1 MKYQLLTAIATGL
14 MMTTMP
20 ISVNANPLAATF
32 PVLQGIE
39 LNSEQKQQLTDLS
52 NQTLAE
58 VRTILNAQQ
67 RVKFDRL
74 LAQGIGLKK
83 SLMATGLSPSQ
94 KLKLRNSLA
103 PKQQQLE
110 AILTSAQQQQ
120 IRNNAQR

>member
-1 MKYQLLTAIATGL
+1 
-14 MMTTMP
+14 
-20 ISVNANPLAATF
+20 
-32 PVLQGIE
+32 
-39 LNSEQKQQLTDLS
+39 
-52 NQTLAE
+52 LAE

-74 LAQGIGLKK
+74 LTQGIGLKK

-103 PKQQQLE
+103 PRQQQLE
-110 AILTSAQQQQ
+110 AILTPAQQQQ